1 MVSFTVFTAPCVPS
15 DSDSCLQR
23 SPLWGS
29 SYTCNYFV
37 RNPGECD
44 SDEYEKDGRRC
55 CPDACKNLER
65 HYDPIPYLDPH
76 IFTKADCNNSQ
87 STGNC
92 DYSPQIYDEGA
103 QCRKPGKNKY
113 QLSMKHLH
121 YVLSVRG

>member
-37 RNPGECD
+37 RNPDKCN

-55 CPDACKNLER
+55 CPDACKNLDR
-65 HYDPIPYLDPH
+65 HYNPILYLDPH

-103 QCRKPGKNKY
+103 QCRKPGKNEY
-113 QLSMKHLH
+113 HLSIK
-121 YVLSVRG
+121 